1 VQHDLPVKR
10 SAMKATANHQLGF
23 PQTELFY
30 LFQKQRSK
38 VLVWLQR
45 NPTECS
51 AIMEGIVRYLSG
63 NQQALQTKDGLQA
76 RRYASGWG

>member
-1 VQHDLPVKR
+1 
-10 SAMKATANHQLGF
+10 
-23 PQTELFY
+23 
-30 LFQKQRSK
+30 
-38 VLVWLQR
+38 VWLQR